1 MNRALIVCKS
11 RSSEKQTLRG
21 ETAAKEGTVKPL
33 EDQELF
39 LKGVTRLLRITE
51 RADSCEKDTRR
62 SAS

>member
-1 MNRALIVCKS
+1 M
-11 RSSEKQTLRG
+11 
-21 ETAAKEGTVKPL
+21 AAKEGTVKPL

-51 RADSCEKDTRR
+51 RADSHEKDTQR